1 MSDQPV
7 ITRYAP
13 SPTGEQH
20 IGGARTALFAWA
32 FARKHGGTFLL
43 RFEDTDRARS
53 TEASAVSI
61 ERDLRWLGIDWDNT
75 PEYQS
80 QRLDLYN
87 EHITRL
93 LDAGLAYED
102 DGAVRFRMGRDIT
115 FDDAVYGR
123 IEVAG
128 KELEDFVIRKGA
140 AGDHFPTFHLAVVV
154 DDALM
159 GVTHIIRGQ
168 EHLTNTPKHAALY
181 DALGY
186 DRPVWAHTPSIMNA
200 DGSKMSK
207 RDKAKAARA
216 AGKQAAEQEGLQ
228 QFADRV
234 FQENKGRMYVPESQ
248 IDIDQYQKTHTTQDI
263 IEFLDGNT
271 DDLIVAWWIS
281 YSTECDLPDINV
293 KDFQNSGYLPD
304 VLCNYIALLG
314 WNPGNDVERFDRDF
328 LVENFGLDRIG
339 KKNARFDREKLF
351 RFNADTIA
359 ALPPEDF
366 AGLLAEHFEAYHESY
381 LHKFSD
387 EQFGRFAEA
396 YQPRARTLDE
406 PAQLGQ
412 FFVMPD
418 DEITY
423 DFNNKGVKKAMFKG
437 DPPGID
443 CLRDFRNTLSFINT
457 WTGAAAHG
465 AMEAWCNERSEKL
478 GKLAQ
483 PIRVA
488 VAGTPVTPPIDLTL
502 EILGKE
508 STLERIDRCLT
519 AAPKSD

>member
-1 MSDQPV
+1 MSDKPV

-32 FARKHGGTFLL
+32 FARKHAGTFLL

-53 TEASAVSI
+53 TEASAASI

-87 EHITRL
+87 DHIARL

-102 DGAVRFRMGRDIT
+102 DGAVRFRMGKT
-115 FDDAVYGR
+115 VSFEDAVYGL
-123 IEVAG
+123 IEVDG
-128 KELEDFVIRKGA
+128 KDLEDFVIRKGA

-159 GVTHIIRGQ
+159 NVTHVIRGQ
-168 EHLTNTPKHAALY
+168 EHLTNTTKHAALY

-216 AGKQAAEQEGLQ
+216 AAGVAQPRPSLLQ
-228 QFADRV
+228 QAGV
-234 FQENKGRMYVPESQ
+234 
-248 IDIDQYQKTHTTQDI
+248 TQDAFDAFMAKESDDDAVANAI
-263 IEFLDGNT
+263 ALALDMSLPEIAV
-271 DDLIVAWWIS
+271 DD
-281 YSTECDLPDINV
+281 
-293 KDFQNSGYLPD
+293 FRRSGYLPE

-314 WNPGNDVERFDRDF
+314 WNPGNDIERFDRDF
-328 LVENFGLDRIG
+328 LVEHFGLDRIG

-351 RFNADTIA
+351 RFNADTLA

-366 AGLLAEHFEAYHESY
+366 AGKLAEHFEAYHESY

-412 FFVMPD
+412 FFVLPD

-423 DFNNKGVKKAMFKG
+423 DFNDKGVKKAMFKG
-437 DPPGID
+437 DPPGIE
-443 CLRDFRNTLSFINT
+443 CLRDFRDALSFIQT
-457 WTGAAAHG
+457 WTGAAAHD
-465 AMEAWCNERSEKL
+465 AMAAWCAERDHKL

-488 VAGTPVTPPIDLTL
+488 VAGIPVTPPIDLTL

-519 AAPKSD
+519 AAPKPG